1 MQSTLIHNQA
11 DQDQADQATNPI
23 TNQTID
29 PLGHQVTN
37 QATDQASDPS
47 MNTHCHTYTS
57 PFTNWDRH
65 ASVRSFV
72 NTDDEWSNYTGYWMP
87 MTDDS
92 ILTHPL
98 IPEAIKQ
105 PLSACLLIGSL
116 DFTYD
121 LEQQLI
127 SPVSSR
133 LTCGTLLPNLPEA
146 VKVDALKVQCD
157 EAFHALQAQ
166 GLSQKVRQVSG
177 VNPPTA
183 LSRFLQFVQE
193 ITHNSRSLSTE
204 LLLFCSVVV
213 SETLITKSLR
223 DDWRDSAL
231 PKEIRAFF
239 HQHYKDEVQHSLYF
253 TWLLHDVWSTWS
265 VATQKIISELWPQFI
280 DAYLDSDIDLARRS
294 LQYFDVSPE
303 VIEQVIHETYY
314 RAESPY
320 QMQRQLSIVH
330 TIAAFQKAASCQ
342 N

>member
-1 MQSTLIHNQA
+1 MDSINVRTKAMKSTLIYQA
-11 DQDQADQATNPI
+11 DR
-23 TNQTID
+23 
-29 PLGHQVTN
+29 V
-37 QATDQASDPS
+37 TDQSIAQ
-47 MNTHCHTYTS
+47 NRGVYTS
-57 PFTNWDRH
+57 PFTTWDRH
-65 ASVRSFV
+65 ASVRSFI
-72 NTDDEWSNYTGYWMP
+72 NSDHEWSNYTGYWMP

-92 ILTHPL
+92 ILIHPL

-127 SPVSSR
+127 SPISSR
-133 LTCGTLLPNLPEA
+133 LTCGTLLPDLPEA

-166 GLSQKVRQVSG
+166 GLAQKVRQASG
-177 VNPPTA
+177 VNP
-183 LSRFLQFVQE
+183 SHVKSHFLKFVNDVTQG
-193 ITHNSRSLSTE
+193 SSPLSTE
-204 LLLFCSVVV
+204 LLLFCAVVV

-253 TWLLHDVWSTWS
+253 AWLLHDVWSTWCT
-265 VATQKIISELWPQFI
+265 ATQAAITELWPQFI

-294 LQYFDVSPE
+294 LQHFDLSAE
-303 VIEQVIHETYY
+303 VIEQIITDTYY
-314 RAESPY
+314 QAGSPY
-320 QMQRQLSIVH
+320 QVQRQLSIVH
-330 TIAAFQKAASCQ
+330 TIAAFQEVAISA